1 MKTIVTIAAII
12 LALLIRSEIVS
23 LLLIIAGLFL
33 FLGKVVNANEH
44 ESW

>member
-1 MKTIVTIAAII
+1 MKVLVTIGAVI

-23 LLLIIAGLFL
+23 LLLLLAATVA
-33 FLGKVVNANEH
+33 FLGKVVQSNEH

>member
-1 MKTIVTIAAII
+1 MKALVVIGAVI
-12 LALLIRSEIVS
+12 LALLIRSEIIS
-23 LLLIIAGLFL
+23 LLLIIAGLLL

>member
-1 MKTIVTIAAII
+1 MKTLITIAAVI

-23 LLLIIAGLFL
+23 LLMLLVGAVA
-33 FLGKVVNANEH
+33 FLGKVVSANEH

>member
-1 MKTIVTIAAII
+1 MKVLVTIGAVI

-23 LLLIIAGLFL
+23 LLFL
-33 FLGKVVNANEH
+33 LTAVVAFLGKVVASNEH

>member
-1 MKTIVTIAAII
+1 MKVLVTIGAVI

-23 LLLIIAGLFL
+23 LLFL
-33 FLGKVVNANEH
+33 LVATVAFLGKVVASNEH

>member
-1 MKTIVTIAAII
+1 MKALITVVAIV

-23 LLLIIAGLFL
+23 LLMLLVGAVA
-33 FLGKVVNANEH
+33 FLGKVVSANEH